1 MKQNSKYLI
10 LGIVGL
16 LIIAGFL
23 FMSKNGNKQ
32 NVQNKDNQAK
42 VLEDAKSK
50 SDSNTENNTASSSD
64 NLVTT
69 HKFADNHILNISKLD
84 GAYFE
89 LADNLANS
97 YDAQVVFDLQ
107 PVDMATEPF
116 VFIIKKEQTKNR
128 LARVKVNYTYPND
141 LTKYTAIVF
150 STQCYML
157 KPADFKE
164 YTVKQNNNGQ
174 EKEIKAYV
182 AVADKKCTFNTPK
195 PYTQYMRFLAYEQN
209 DYYVI
214 YALTV
219 KSPDYN
225 AQKADDVLNLMKKIA
240 NSGAVV
246 VE

>member
-1 MKQNSKYLI
+1 MKKYLKYLI

-16 LIIAGFL
+16 LIIAGVWFV
-23 FMSKNGNKQ
+23 FKGSSKQEEQVGDTQANTL
-32 NVQNKDNQAK
+32 DNS
-42 VLEDAKSK
+42 EDQ

-69 HKFADNHILNISKLD
+69 HKFADNHILKISKLD

-97 YDAQVVFDLQ
+97 YDAQVVFDLK
-107 PVDMATEPF
+107 PVDIATEPF
-116 VFIIKKEQTKNR
+116 IFVIKKEQTKDR
-128 LARVKVNYTYPND
+128 LARVRVNYTYPND
-141 LTKYTAIVF
+141 LTQYTAIVF

-182 AVADKKCTFNTPK
+182 AVADNKCTYNTPE
-195 PYTQYMRFLAYEQN
+195 PYTQYMRF
-209 DYYVI
+209 
-214 YALTV
+214 
-219 KSPDYN
+219 
-225 AQKADDVLNLMKKIA
+225 
-240 NSGAVV
+240 
-246 VE
+246 